1 MEMARLPVPCFAIE
15 DRPKEIW
22 KHKIFCILSS
32 QFNAERAA
40 LIAQAMVDKIPFF
53 DPEISTF
60 SIEEQCFVF
69 LRGPDA
75 RHRFPKSR
83 AQQISSSRLPFL
95 QVKDCYHAFI
105 QSFMDEEEARS
116 NIIDIYPGIG
126 IKQASMFLRNIGAAR
141 NLSVIDVHILFY
153 LSVCHDWNIS
163 AMTPDR
169 YRRAEQIM
177 RKEADRRGVE
187 LNVFDTIVWAA
198 ARAMKKA
205 ERHV

>member
-1 MEMARLPVPCFAIE
+1 
-15 DRPKEIW
+15 
-22 KHKIFCILSS
+22 
-32 QFNAERAA
+32 
-40 LIAQAMVDKIPFF
+40 
-53 DPEISTF
+53 
-60 SIEEQCFVF
+60 
-69 LRGPDA
+69 
-75 RHRFPKSR
+75 
-83 AQQISSSRLPFL
+83 
-95 QVKDCYHAFI
+95 
-105 QSFMDEEEARS
+105 MDEEEARS